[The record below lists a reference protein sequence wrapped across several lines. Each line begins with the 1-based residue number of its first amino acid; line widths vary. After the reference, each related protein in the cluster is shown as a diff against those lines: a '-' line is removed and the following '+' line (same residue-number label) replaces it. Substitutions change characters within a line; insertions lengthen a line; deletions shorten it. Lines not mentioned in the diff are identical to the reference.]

1 MAAKGTQEQDS
12 NPQDLNLLYKS
23 LGELDSEGEK
33 RKEYTETITSFILE
47 SLSKI
52 LGKTTQNR
60 VMFRPYG
67 SAAEDLKF
75 QDPNDVGDVD
85 IRLI

>member
-1 MAAKGTQEQDS
+1 MAAQGTQADAK
-12 NPQDLNLLYKS
+12 PQDLNLLYKS
-23 LGELDSEGEK
+23 LGELDSECEK
-33 RKEYTETITSFILE
+33 WKEYTENVTSFILE
-47 SLSKI
+47 NLSKI

-60 VMFRPYG
+60 VIFRPYG
-67 SAAEDLKF
+67 SAAEDLKC